1 MSARRLPQR
10 GVALIT
16 ALLITAIVAVLAV
29 GMASR
34 QQLDIRRTGNI
45 FDSGQTYLYALGV
58 ESWARGLLA
67 KDLAASPALDALN
80 ETWATALAPIKVEGG
95 KVAGQIEDLQ
105 GRFNLN
111 NLVGPDDKPSAEDV
125 KIFQRLLIGLKLEP
139 DLAQPLV
146 DWIDK
151 NVELTIPNGAEDA
164 EYLKRTPPYRAANR
178 PLVSVSELL
187 LVKGYTPEVYQR
199 LAPHVTALPTLPE
212 PTKINVNTAPAPVLA
227 ALADNVSAADANAL
241 LDARKVKPY
250 ANLDLFRAHPALAGR
265 ELPADKLTVS
275 SRYFLVTSSSQA
287 GRGQVQLYSVMH
299 RSLEG
304 KVKVIERGQ
313 GGY

>member
-1 MSARRLPQR
+1 MTARRSQQR

-58 ESWARGLLA
+58 ENWARGLLA
-67 KDLAASPALDALN
+67 KDMVKNAQADNLN
-80 ETWATALAPIKVEGG
+80 EDWATALAPIEVEGG

-111 NLVGPDDKPSAEDV
+111 NLVGPDDQPSAEDV
-125 KIFQRLLIGLKLEP
+125 KIFQRLLSSLKLEP
-139 DLAQPLV
+139 ELAQPLV

-151 NVELTIPNGAEDA
+151 NVELTIPSGAEDA

-178 PLVSVSELL
+178 PLVSVTELL
-187 LVKGYTPEVYQR
+187 LVKGYTPQVYQA
-199 LAPHVTALPTLPE
+199 LAPFVTALPTLPE
-212 PTKINVNTAPAPVLA
+212 STKINVNTAPAPVLA
-227 ALADNVSAADANAL
+227 ALADGVSASDANAL
-241 LDARKVKPY
+241 LNARKVKPY
-250 ANLDLFRAHPALAGR
+250 ANVDEFRAHPALAGR
-265 ELPADKLTVS
+265 ALPVDKLAVS
-275 SRYFLVTSSSQA
+275 SRYFLVVSSSQA
-287 GRGQVQLYSVMH
+287 GRGQVQLYSVVQ

-304 KVKVIERGQ
+304 NVKVIERGQ
-313 GGY
+313 GSY